1 MMNNVLGSN
10 IKHLPIPYFEID
22 EQLNILARSDK
33 SRETFTS
40 KENFLDLVD
49 LESREKAIF
58 LLVSEKLTQEIE
70 LVLQTV
76 NSPYSLFS
84 CSIQWDDG
92 VGHLVC
98 IEQSGKLKALEKKV
112 EQQCKRLA
120 ETDFELLEQKEELEQ
135 SLKRILE
142 LSANFIRL
150 SEHAGLVPLSGE
162 LSPQLIQENHLSL
175 TNAAHDGDFNMV
187 FFDFSNLNKLTT
199 DGITSL
205 RELIHSLNLVGVICY
220 VIGLKPSHAF
230 YLKNKDIYDKAYFL
244 RNLDE
249 FIQIDLE
256 YNPPQKDNMM
266 LH

>member
-1 MMNNVLGSN
+1 MMKNILGSS
-10 IKHLPIPYFEID
+10 IKHMPIPYFEID
-22 EQLNILARSDK
+22 EQLNILSRSDK
-33 SRETFTS
+33 SCETFTT

-58 LLVSEKLTQEIE
+58 LLVSEKLTHEIE
-70 LVLQTV
+70 LVLQTL

-84 CSIQWDDG
+84 CSINWDDG

-98 IEQSGKLKALEKKV
+98 IEQTGKLKALESKV

-120 ETDFELLEQKEELEQ
+120 ETDFELLEQKEQLEQ
-135 SLKRILE
+135 SLKRVLE

-150 SEHAGLVPLSGE
+150 SEHAGLVPLTGE

-175 TNAAHDGDFNMV
+175 TNAAHKGEFSIV
-187 FFDFSNLNKLTT
+187 FFDFSNLGKLTT
-199 DGITSL
+199 DGLTSL
-205 RELIHSLNLVGVICY
+205 KELIHSLNLVGVVCY
-220 VIGLKPSHAF
+220 VIGLKPSHAS
-230 YLKNKDIYDKAYFL
+230 YLKNKDIYDKTYFL

-256 YNPPQKDNMM
+256 YNPQQKDNII